1 MRRTYSRANATTVVP
16 RIRGKTNTIFNLCP
30 QGYEMTVERFG
41 KLRTI
46 HRPGWFIA
54 IPLIDRIAHKVD
66 TREIVIDVEPQSGYT
81 KDNVATAASGTIYLR
96 ITDTMKACYE
106 VQNVL
111 YAIVSLAQSSMRSAI
126 GDVDLD
132 TLNHDRNR
140 LNTGVRDAMIGT
152 TQQWGAH
159 VIRFELQKVI
169 YDEAVQKAMDKQAV
183 AERVRREQVLAA
195 EADKTSSQR
204 RSEGEMQAIMNI
216 AEGRKQQVLLAA
228 QAKKEAIETIASALD
243 RAHGDTAMH
252 LELATKY
259 IELMTGTIE
268 KAKMNTLFL
277 PDNVMDIGKMLG
289 GSMAILD
296 NIKRSDSKHMD

>member
-1 MRRTYSRANATTVVP
+1 MKGVQH
-16 RIRGKTNTIFNLCP
+16 IRGKINTIFNLCP

-41 KLRTI
+41 KLHSI
-46 HRPGWFIA
+46 HDPGWFIA
-54 IPLIDRIAHKVD
+54 LPFIDNIAHVVD
-66 TREIVIDVEPQSGYT
+66 TRELVIDVEPQSGYT
-81 KDNVATAASGTIYLR
+81 KDNVATTVSGTAFLR
-96 ITDTMKACYE
+96 IVNTRIACYN

-111 YAIVSLAQSSMRSAI
+111 YAVTCLAQSSMRTAI
-126 GDVDLD
+126 GDVDVD

-140 LNTGVRDAMIGT
+140 LNTWVHGAMAKT
-152 TQQWGAH
+152 AEQWGAR
-159 VIRFELQKVI
+159 VTRFELQKVT

-204 RSEGEMQAIMNI
+204 RSEGEMQAIINI
-216 AEGRKQQVLLAA
+216 AEARKQQVLLSA
-228 QAKKEAIETIASALD
+228 QAKREAIEIIASALD
-243 RAHGDTAMH
+243 KNHGDTAMH

-277 PDNVMDIGKMLG
+277 PDNVMDIGKILG
-289 GSMAILD
+289 GSMGILNNFKKD
-296 NIKRSDSKHMD
+296 